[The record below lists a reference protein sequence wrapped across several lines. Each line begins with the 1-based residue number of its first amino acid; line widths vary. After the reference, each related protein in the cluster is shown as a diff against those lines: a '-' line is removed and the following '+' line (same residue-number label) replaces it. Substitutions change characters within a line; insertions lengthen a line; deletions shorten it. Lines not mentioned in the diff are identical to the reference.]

1 MKSEA
6 FIFNF
11 KQLCEWFSR
20 KPSPEILTIYF
31 DVLEGLSEQEWHKA
45 FKWAIATQQFMPT
58 PKMLFESVR
67 GDVGKKDWEKLL
79 KVSQELNSIR
89 YETNYLQRRKPIL
102 EGLSPEIKEFLEDEQ
117 IILASLVN
125 KSEAQLESLK
135 KKFLNQAS
143 NQITSSLKQL
153 NNHANTFRLPQN

>member
-1 MKSEA
+1 
-6 FIFNF
+6 
-11 KQLCEWFSR
+11 
-20 KPSPEILTIYF
+20 
-31 DVLEGLSEQEWHKA
+31 
-45 FKWAIATQQFMPT
+45 MPT